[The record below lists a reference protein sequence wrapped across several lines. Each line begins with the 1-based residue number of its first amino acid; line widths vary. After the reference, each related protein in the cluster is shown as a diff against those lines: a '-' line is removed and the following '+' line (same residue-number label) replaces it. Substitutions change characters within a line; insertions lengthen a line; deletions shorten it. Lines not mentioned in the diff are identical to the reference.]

1 MLLDE
6 LDAPLDDVVVVD
18 RLAIADYN
26 ESNILPQ
33 DEADLT
39 RLRTWLQPTDYVGD
53 GSEFQKHASSHLK
66 GTSQWLL
73 SSPVF
78 KQWHDGRDDGILWIR
93 GVPGAGKS
101 VLAARLVDHLSSEE
115 CPVLHFFFRHTI
127 QSNHRPEAALR
138 DWIAQILP
146 YTPPLQLAL
155 KNLTSEPI
163 SVDSVDSLSTVEL
176 WHLLRLGLQS
186 IPKAYCV
193 VDALDEMDHSALEP
207 FLQFLDQMGNIHPD
221 RLKLIITSRPI
232 ATIEK
237 IVRNLRLLDIRLSKE
252 AVNPDI
258 STYLH
263 HRLGCSTL
271 PVESHDAIINEML
284 KKTDGLFLYAKLAMD
299 TIAGLETLS
308 EITETLTT
316 MPVNLSVMYGNLLR
330 EHMGRTGL
338 PEGLY
343 ILVLQLVTHATR
355 PLRLLEIADCI
366 KVTQPQYGEDTGTIK
381 SLIRTCCGPLLEVL
395 PDETVRVVHHSL
407 TEYLF
412 GLTRSSADQDIPV
425 FEPGPTH
432 NLLALLCLSYL
443 QAGCLDSVEV
453 GKSVFGSEL
462 ALVRQQEFPPFT
474 NYAGNN
480 WHVHIEKA
488 TMQGFPQEMANK
500 SIFSLLAKSEYVER
514 LAVLGG
520 HGDWKGSL
528 RGQTMTPETE
538 VLLFAIRFG
547 LTSFIEALLN
557 RNGEAAAYEGTRFT
571 DPPLHQAVVKGNG
584 EIVRLLIKH
593 GAKLDHYNSEG
604 KTPLHL
610 ALGYTYRQ
618 IRRHRQI
625 QRHSAAVELLLKAGA
640 DPWRKL
646 GENKKI
652 YDNTVGGRDPYPP
665 IHKAFSTCDETIT
678 KLFLPHIKT
687 EAVAQKALG
696 WVING
701 SKNLKVVRSILDLGL
716 MDINARVRGQT
727 PLFEACTQLDP
738 KTISVLLEAGADPN
752 MPYDEAWW
760 SESRAG
766 SKKGANVLHALTA
779 PSHYNNHYHEG
790 TSDDATR
797 ECFRLVLAAG
807 ANVNQVDRHKDT
819 ALHKAR
825 SPLVAQILL
834 DAGADA
840 SAMNRDG
847 ETPLHVAGTVDVLEM
862 LLSKTDINFKA
873 RSGKSVLLK
882 ALSRKIMLLDT
893 MPVLDK
899 AFKLLDLGADAGGTD
914 NDGNSVLHYVA
925 KMEGIGK
932 PHGRRLLEKLMQC
945 GADPNLRNANGE
957 MALHKLGSRYG
968 IPRFEKAD
976 LETFLELTSAD
987 VNAVDNQG
995 RTLFFSVLD
1004 SGGYSSMSQREEE
1017 VFVALMAQVTARFD
1031 ITDHGG
1037 RTLLHAAM
1045 RHCRPNGKLLQLL
1058 AERGVDPQQTDLE
1071 GNTIWHEGVPQFAT
1085 WRVSTQS
1092 FHDITA
1098 LGVDPR
1104 KANNYG
1110 RLPLHVLCR
1119 YNQWAPRDNNY
1130 SKKEDQTTLFEYMLQ
1145 QSPQDVDRMDHDGVT
1160 PLHPASTF
1168 STDLTRQLLEAG
1180 ADATLA
1186 THEGLNVFHLAARC
1200 RQSNTVG
1207 LLVDWFKTKRDMKE
1221 LHRVVN
1227 AKDKRGRA
1235 PLYYACASGRYQ
1247 SVELLLEAGAVLDMD
1262 TYDGSALNGCA
1273 DFEEEQKNW
1282 KRDYSDRDKSDAGSV
1297 LIDDKRRLNRP
1308 NGGWNIYQMGRLEE
1322 ILQLIMVGATASSGH
1337 IVDQA
1342 IASATN
1348 GQHDYTVKC
1357 LLRARRTLGIEGT
1370 LVCAAEAQL
1379 CLERRAKQLAEMRKA
1394 RDFADQIELL
1404 IRTRNYDA
1412 VPAYVTE
1419 LSPKPGE
1426 LHNALARL
1434 ARAGFA
1440 RLLDVLLTS
1449 EMVLDVDQECD
1460 SNNNETQKRT
1470 GQRTPL
1476 LFSACDAE
1484 EPNMSVIQLL
1494 VGKGA
1499 RLDVRL
1505 PGGYH
1510 YSRQSQRTP
1519 LHDLVRGGHH
1529 HWWQTNQALPY
1540 ALKRGVDLE
1549 IRDSQGLT
1557 PLNASLENMSKPSWS
1572 SKATEMLL
1580 QAGADPNS
1588 VDNKGKSCLA
1598 RAIQDKTVYA
1608 MLIQYGAVINHSAL
1622 AAAILAKDVDMVQL
1636 MLASGADP
1644 NTRKVG
1650 NETPHWTSPDGRSMG
1665 GGRQDPDYRDEPY
1678 PLDLVINDL
1687 GRNGR
1692 GGEDHGAVRKRII
1705 DILLEHGADPNARY
1719 PRTTVAHRIL
1729 ERKMSNSNT
1738 TYGVR
1743 NRYLDVILQHP
1754 RLDVNLEDMA
1764 GISLF
1769 HSACTMGDVEAVG
1782 ILLKRGADVRV
1793 RDKSAR
1799 NALHL
1804 VLSFLSKNS
1813 YSSQPSKAQQDLLKS
1828 LVNLAPDLL
1837 HQGDKDGRT
1846 PLHYAISGRGD
1857 PAEEVEMLVSAGA
1870 DVCAKAENGDTP
1882 LHLLFERMWWLKM
1895 DRDGVITWNGSTK
1908 KLLDLF
1914 LSKGADINAPNR
1926 AGETPV
1932 FHYFREGA
1940 LEVELPDPEA
1950 GKDYDDAST
1959 WGRSD
1964 AWAEHR
1970 HLGKKAGVERESML
1984 WALLEQLGVDWGVVD
1999 AKGRCLLHIVAGED
2013 DKYQRVDF
2021 KLRRLRRFQFLM
2033 GKGLDALVEDAAHR
2047 TALDVAA
2054 ANEADDILAL
2064 FKEE

>member
-1 MLLDE
+1 MLLNE

-33 DEADLT
+33 DKAILT
-39 RLRTWLQPTDYVGD
+39 RLRAWLQPTEYVGD

-78 KQWHDGRDDGILWIR
+78 KQWHDGRDDGVLWIR

-271 PVESHDAIINEML
+271 PVESHDAIINGVL
-284 KKTDGLFLYAKLAMD
+284 KKADGLFLYAKLAMD
-299 TIAGLETLS
+299 TIAGLETLT

-316 MPVNLSVMYGNLLR
+316 MPVNLSVMYSNLLR

-343 ILVLQLVTHATR
+343 MLILQLVTHATR
-355 PLRLLEIADCI
+355 PLRLLEISDCI

-381 SLIRTCCGPLLEVL
+381 NLIRTCCGPLLEVL

-412 GLTRSSADQDIPV
+412 GLTRSSADKDIPV

-432 NLLALLCLSYL
+432 NLVALLCLSYL
-443 QAGCLDSVEV
+443 RAGCLDTVEV
-453 GKSVFGSEL
+453 EEPMLGLEL
-462 ALVRQQEFPPFT
+462 ALVGQQESPPFT
-474 NYAGNN
+474 NYAANN
-480 WHVHIEKA
+480 WYVHTEKA
-488 TMQGFPQEMANK
+488 AMRGFPQEMANR
-500 SIFSLLAKSEYVER
+500 SIFSLLSKSEYVER
-514 LAVLGG
+514 LAFLGG
-520 HGDWKGSL
+520 QGDWKGSL
-528 RGQTMTPETE
+528 RGQNMTPETE
-538 VLLFAIRFG
+538 ALLFAIRFG
-547 LTSFIEALLN
+547 LTSFVEALLS
-557 RNGEAAAYEGTRFT
+557 RNGEAAAYEGTLDT
-571 DPPLHQAVVKGNG
+571 DPPLHQAVVKENS

-593 GAKLDHYNSEG
+593 GAKLGHYNSEG
-604 KTPLHL
+604 ETPLHL
-610 ALGYTYRQ
+610 ALGCSYRQ
-618 IRRHRQI
+618 IR
-625 QRHSAAVELLLKAGA
+625 RHSAAVELLLEAGA
-640 DPWRKL
+640 DPWQRL
-646 GENKKI
+646 GENKKVF
-652 YDNTVGGRDPYPP
+652 DNTVGGRDAYPP
-665 IHKAFSTCDETIT
+665 IHKAFSTCDEAIT
-678 KLFLPHIKT
+678 KLFLPYIKT
-687 EAVAQKALG
+687 EAAAQKALG

-701 SKNLKVVRSILDLGL
+701 TKNLKVVRSILDLGL
-716 MDINARVRGQT
+716 MDINGRIRGET
-727 PLFEACTQLDP
+727 PLFSACAQLDP

-752 MPYDEAWW
+752 VPYDENWY
-760 SESRAG
+760 SDFLAG
-766 SKKGANVLHALTA
+766 SKEGANVLHALTA
-779 PSHYNNHYHEG
+779 PSYYNHYYHGG

-797 ECFRLVLAAG
+797 ECFSLVLAAG
-807 ANVNQVDRHKDT
+807 ANVNQVDRNKDT
-819 ALHKAR
+819 PLHKAR
-825 SPLVAQILL
+825 SPLVAQLLL

-847 ETPLHVAGTVDVLEM
+847 ETPLHVADSVDVLEV
-862 LLSKTDINFKA
+862 LLSKTDINFKT
-873 RSGKSVLLK
+873 RSGKSVLMK
-882 ALSRKIMLLDT
+882 ALSGRMMSSETK
-893 MPVLDK
+893 PVLDK
-899 AFKLLDLGADAGGTD
+899 AFKLLDLGADAGVTD
-914 NDGNSVLHYVA
+914 NDGNSVLHYVV
-925 KMEGIGK
+925 KMGGIGK
-932 PHGRRLLEKLMQC
+932 PHGRRLLERLIQ
-945 GADPNLRNANGE
+945 GGVDPNLRNANGE
-957 MALHKLGSRYG
+957 VALHKLGSQHG
-968 IPRFEKAD
+968 TPRFEKAD
-976 LETFLELTSAD
+976 LETFLELTKAD

-995 RTLFFSVLD
+995 RTLFFNALD
-1004 SGGYSSMSQREEE
+1004 SGGFSEDET
-1017 VFVALMAQVTARFD
+1017 FVALMAQVAARFD
-1031 ITDHGG
+1031 VTDQGG
-1037 RTLLHAAM
+1037 RTLLHAAV
-1045 RHCRPNGKLLQLL
+1045 RHCRSDGTILRLLV
-1058 AERGVDPQQTDLE
+1058 EHGVDPQQTDHE
-1071 GNTIWHEGVPQFAT
+1071 GNTIWHEAVPRFAT
-1085 WRVSTQS
+1085 WRVWTRV

-1119 YNQWAPRDNNY
+1119 YDQWALKDNNY
-1130 SKKEDQTTLFEYMLQ
+1130 SKKEDQTTLFKYMLQ

-1160 PLHPASTF
+1160 PLHLASTF
-1168 STDLTRQLLEAG
+1168 STDQTRRLLEAG

-1207 LLVDWFKTKRDMKE
+1207 LVLDWLKMKTNEEE
-1221 LHRVVN
+1221 LHRAVN
-1227 AKDKRGRA
+1227 AKDKRGQP
-1235 PLYYACASGRYQ
+1235 PLYYACASGRCQ
-1247 SVELLLEAGAVLDMD
+1247 SVELLLKAGAVVDVDM
-1262 TYDGSALNGCA
+1262 ALNGCV

-1282 KRDYSDRDKSDAGSV
+1282 NRHHCNGDESDAGSV
-1297 LIDDKRRLNRP
+1297 LIDDKRRLDQT
-1308 NGGWNIYQMGRLEE
+1308 NGGRNTYQMERLEE
-1322 ILQLIMVGATASSGH
+1322 ILELVMVDAATSSWH
-1337 IVDQA
+1337 LVDQA
-1342 IASATN
+1342 IASATHV
-1348 GQHDYTVKC
+1348 QHDYTVEC
-1357 LLRARRTLGIEGT
+1357 LLRARRALGIEGT
-1370 LVCAAEAQL
+1370 LECAAEAQL
-1379 CLERRAKQLAEMRKA
+1379 CLERRAKQLTEMMKRG
-1394 RDFADQIELL
+1394 DFSGQIEFMMG
-1404 IRTRNYDA
+1404 TRSYEA
-1412 VPAYVTE
+1412 VPACVME
-1419 LSPKPGE
+1419 HSPEPEE
-1426 LHNALARL
+1426 LHRVLAELARS
-1434 ARAGFA
+1434 GFA

-1449 EMVLDVDQECD
+1449 EMVLDLDQECD
-1460 SNNNETQKRT
+1460 SNNNETQNRT

-1476 LFSACDAE
+1476 LFFACEAE

-1494 VGKGA
+1494 VEKGA

-1505 PGGYH
+1505 PGGNH
-1510 YSRQSQRTP
+1510 YSAQPRETP
-1519 LHDLVRGGHH
+1519 LHILVTGGHH
-1529 HWWQTNQALPY
+1529 HWWQANQALPY
-1540 ALKRGVDLE
+1540 MLKQGADLE
-1549 IRDSQGLT
+1549 TRAGHQGLT
-1557 PLNASLENMSKPSWS
+1557 PLNASLQNIDKPSWS
-1572 SKATEMLL
+1572 SKVTEMLL

-1588 VDNKGKSCLA
+1588 VDNSGKSCLA
-1598 RAIQDKTVYA
+1598 RAVEDKTVYA
-1608 MLIQYGAVINHSAL
+1608 MLLQYGAVIDHSAL

-1644 NTRKVG
+1644 NARKVG

-1665 GGRQDPDYRDEPY
+1665 GGRQDPDYRDELY

-1687 GRNGR
+1687 GRNVR
-1692 GGEDHGAVRKRII
+1692 DDEAHGAACKRMI
-1705 DILLEHGADPNARY
+1705 DILLEHGAVPNARY

-1729 ERKMSNSNT
+1729 ERKASNSNT
-1738 TYGVR
+1738 TYGGQ

-1754 RLDVNLEDMA
+1754 RLDINLKDAA
-1764 GISLF
+1764 GISLL
-1769 HSACTMGDVEAVG
+1769 HSAYTMGDVEAVG
-1782 ILLKRGADVRV
+1782 ILVKRGADVRV
-1793 RDKSAR
+1793 RDRWAR

-1804 VLSFLSKNS
+1804 GLSFLSKNS
-1813 YSSQPSKAQQDLLKS
+1813 FSHQPSKPQRDLLKS
-1828 LVNLAPDLL
+1828 LVSLAPDLL

-1857 PAEEVEMLVSAGA
+1857 PAEQVEMLVSAGA
-1870 DVCAKAENGDTP
+1870 DVCAKDENGDTP
-1882 LHLLFERMWWLKM
+1882 LHLLFKRTWTLMV
-1895 DRDGVITWNGSTK
+1895 DRDGVAAWHVSTK

-1914 LSKGADINAPNR
+1914 LSKGADINAPNK

-1940 LEVELPDPEA
+1940 LEVELPDPEVD
-1950 GKDYDDAST
+1950 KDYSDASP
-1959 WGRSD
+1959 WGRAD
-1964 AWAEHR
+1964 AWAEHGR
-1970 HLGKKAGVERESML
+1970 LGKKAGVERESML
-1984 WALLEQLGVDWGVVD
+1984 WELLEQLGVDWGVTD

-2013 DKYQRVDF
+2013 DKYDDVNF
-2021 KLRRLRRFQFLM
+2021 KSRRLRRFQFLM
-2033 GKGLDALVEDAAHR
+2033 GKGLDALVEDTAHR

-2064 FKEE
+2064 FKGD